1 VACAEPGAPE
11 ESVVTADPEIL
22 LARIEVF
29 KEPQRTRCE
38 GWVGLVVVSL
48 DVCICHR
55 LVQARDDWL
64 NRKRW
69 LMCQSIRED
78 VTCSDFDSL
87 FKKIVFQH
95 DETVAHRRSIADN
108 VFPIVQHLLNRNQTS
123 VNIEVCKWD
132 VTFAS
137 R

>member
-1 VACAEPGAPE
+1 MDCAEPGAPE
-11 ESVVTADPEIL
+11 ESVVTADPSIL
-22 LARIEVF
+22 LARLEMF
-29 KEPQRTRCE
+29 KKPQRTRCE
-38 GWVGLVVVSL
+38 RWVGLVVVSL

-55 LVQARDDWL
+55 LVQARDD
-64 NRKRW
+64 RFDRERW
-69 LMCQSIRED
+69 LMGQSIRKD

-95 DETVAHRRSIADN
+95 DETVAHSRSIADN
-108 VFPIVQHLLNRNQTS
+108 VFPILQHLLNRNRTS
-123 VNIEVCKWD
+123 VNIEICKWD